1 MVPGAVFAAR
11 CLQRAVL
18 AELPPRRRAD
28 VLGCRGSVTWSRPNA
43 LPFYLPLSLQ
53 SISRVEWLT

>member
-1 MVPGAVFAAR
+1 
-11 CLQRAVL
+11 
-18 AELPPRRRAD
+18 
-28 VLGCRGSVTWSRPNA
+28 VTWSRPNA